1 MVVAF
6 TFAKQLKKKK
16 TVFKSKISHN
26 QMPMMKAVNA
36 FDWPHTHTH
45 MTYGDCQ
52 NLRFIFFFLPFVRSF
67 VRSCVCWLGFA
78 SLCAM
83 VVVVVQI
90 KCNTKNR
97 IPKKSRLWNIC
108 AHLSVNNTLN
118 ILTCGLLPIHVVV
131 LRIGFFSNRWISSL
145 SVIVLCIHCL
155 CVCQQH
161 PMFRIQNKR
170 VLFVMRYGPI
180 NKIERHKAKRER
192 ETNWMSEKERDG
204 EKKVVHKSK
213 WTMLNCQKNI
223 SNTK

>member
-67 VRSCVCWLGFA
+67 VRLLAWLCLA
-78 SLCAM
+78 LCYGCCCSSNKM
-83 VVVVVQI
+83 QH
-90 KCNTKNR
+90 KKQD
-97 IPKKSRLWNIC
+97 PQKSRLWNIC

-180 NKIERHKAKRER
+180 NEIERHKAKRER

-204 EKKVVHKSK
+204 EKKVVHK
-213 WTMLNCQKNI
+213 
-223 SNTK
+223 

>member
-52 NLRFIFFFLPFVRSF
+52 NLRFIFFFSLSFVRSF
-67 VRSCVCWLGFA
+67 VRLLAWLCLA
-78 SLCAM
+78 LCYGCCCSSNKM
-83 VVVVVQI
+83 QH
-90 KCNTKNR
+90 KKQD
-97 IPKKSRLWNIC
+97 PQKSRLWNIC

-180 NKIERHKAKRER
+180 NKIERHKAKRESER
-192 ETNWMSEKERDG
+192 RTEWARKKEMERKKSYTNQSEQ
-204 EKKVVHKSK
+204 
-213 WTMLNCQKNI
+213 C
-223 SNTK
+223 